1 MFENMRAF
9 AEVNLDNIRQNVL
22 NIQKHIGEKTKILA
36 VIKAD
41 GYGHGSIPIAKYL
54 SREKLVWGFGVST
67 VREAVVLRKAGINM
81 PVLILG
87 YVFPADFET
96 VIRYGITTTVF
107 QLETAKALSNKASEC
122 GETARI
128 HIKIDT
134 GMGRIGF
141 APNEKAIDD
150 IEEITKLPF
159 IEVEGLF
166 THFACADCKDKTS
179 AYAQLDKFKKIISE
193 LEKRG
198 IYIPIKHACNS
209 AGIIEFDD
217 DHFDLVRAGIIIYGL
232 YPSEEVNKEKIRLRP
247 AMSVKSRVSYVKT
260 VPAGTA
266 ISYGSVYVTES
277 ERKIATISIGYAD
290 GILRALTGKGEVI
303 IRGKRAKIV
312 GKICMDQMMAD
323 VTDIDGVS
331 QGDFVTVIGRDGG
344 EEITMEEISEK
355 AGTFNYEFVCG
366 FQRRVPRIYTE
377 NGHIIKIL
385 DYLEETI

>member
-22 NIQKHIGEKTKILA
+22 NIQKHIGEKAKILA

-107 QLETAKALSNKASEC
+107 QLETAKALSEKAAEC

-166 THFACADCKDKTS
+166 THFACADCEDKTS

-193 LEKRG
+193 LEKRD
-198 IYIPIKHACNS
+198 IHIPIKHACNS
-209 AGIIEFDD
+209 AGIIEFEEA
-217 DHFDLVRAGIIIYGL
+217 HFDLVRAGIIIYGL

>member
-1 MFENMRAF
+1 MFDNMRTL
-9 AEVNLDNIRQNVL
+9 AEINLDNIRDNVF
-22 NIQKHIGEKTKILA
+22 NIQKHIGKDTKILA

-54 SREKLVWGFGVST
+54 SRRKLVWGFGVST

-81 PVLILG
+81 PILILG
-87 YVFPADFET
+87 YVFPDDFDT
-96 VIRYGITTTVF
+96 VVHYDITTTVF
-107 QLETAKALSNKASEC
+107 QLETAKELSKMAVKCEK
-122 GETARI
+122 TARI

-141 APNEKAIDD
+141 APDEKSVDD
-150 IEEITKLPF
+150 IVEITKLEN

-179 AYAQLDKFKKIISE
+179 AYAQLEKFKFIISE

-198 IYIPIKHACNS
+198 VSIPIKHCCNS
-209 AGIIEFDD
+209 AGIVEFDN
-217 DHFDLVRAGIIIYGL
+217 DHFDLVRAGIILYGL
-232 YPSEEVNKEKIRLRP
+232 YPSEEVDKSKIKLYP
-247 AMSVKSRVSYVKT
+247 AMTLKSKVSYVKT
-260 VPAGTA
+260 VPAGTP
-266 ISYGSVYVTES
+266 ISYSSIYVTES

-290 GILRALTGKGEVI
+290 GIMRNLTGKGEVLI
-303 IRGKRAKIV
+303 KGKRAKIV

-331 QGDFVTVIGRDGG
+331 QGDVVTVIGKDGD
-344 EEITMEEISEK
+344 EEISMEEIAEK

-366 FQRRVPRIYTE
+366 FQRRVPRIYIE
-377 NGHIIKIL
+377 SGRIIKIL

>member
-1 MFENMRAF
+1 MFENMRAY
-9 AEVNLDNIRQNVL
+9 AEINLDAIRYNL
-22 NIQKHIGEKTKILA
+22 INIQKHIGDKTKILA

-54 SREKLVWGFGVST
+54 SREKLVYGFGVST

-96 VIRYGITTTVF
+96 VINYDITTTVF
-107 QLETAKALSNKASEC
+107 QLKTAKILSETAQKLNKTAS
-122 GETARI
+122 I

-141 APNEKAIDD
+141 IPDKKAITD
-150 IEEITKLPF
+150 IKSITELPN
-159 IEVEGLF
+159 IYVEGIF
-166 THFACADCKDKTS
+166 THFACADCKDKS
-179 AYAQLDKFKKIISE
+179 SSDEQIKKFDLAVTM
-193 LEKRG
+193 LEKEG
-198 IYIPIKHACNS
+198 ISIPVKHICNS
-209 AGIIEFDD
+209 AGIIEFDKS
-217 DHFDLVRAGIIIYGL
+217 HLDLVRAGIIMYGL
-232 YPSEEVNKEKIRLRP
+232 YPSDEVNKNKISLKP
-247 AMSVKSRVSYVKT
+247 AMSVKSRVSFVKT
-260 VPAGTA
+260 VPAGTP
-266 ISYGSVYVTES
+266 ISYGSVYVTDS

-290 GILRALTGKGEVI
+290 GIFRALTGKGEVI

-323 VTDIDGVS
+323 VTDIDGVM
-331 QGDFVTVIGRDGG
+331 QGDTVTVIGKDGD
-344 EEITMEEISEK
+344 EEITMEEISKK
-355 AGTFNYEFVCG
+355 ADTFNYEFVCG
-366 FQRRVPRIYTE
+366 FQRRVPRIYYE

>member
-9 AEVNLDNIRQNVL
+9 AEINLDSIRQNVL
-22 NIQKHIGEKTKILA
+22 NIQNHIGDSAKILA
-36 VIKAD
+36 IIKAD

-54 SREKLVWGFGVST
+54 SREKLVYGFGVST

-81 PVLILG
+81 PILILG

-96 VIRYGITTTVF
+96 VIRYCITTTVF
-107 QLETAKALSNKASEC
+107 QLETAKALSDKALKC
-122 GETARI
+122 GETACI

-141 APNEKAIDD
+141 TPGEKALDD
-150 IEEITKLPF
+150 IEEITKLPNLS
-159 IEVEGLF
+159 VEGIF

-179 AYAQLDKFKKIISE
+179 AYAQLDLFRKINRD
-193 LEKRG
+193 LEEKG
-198 IYIPIKHACNS
+198 IIIPIKHACNS

-217 DHFDLVRAGIIIYGL
+217 NHFDLVRAGIILYGL
-232 YPSEEVNKEKIRLRP
+232 YPSDEVDKSKVILSP
-247 AMSVKSRVSYVKT
+247 AMSIKSRVSYVKT
-260 VPAGTA
+260 VPAGTP
-266 ISYGSVYVTES
+266 ISYGSIYVTES

-290 GILRALTGKGEVI
+290 GIMRNLTGKGEVI

-323 VTDIDGVS
+323 VTDIENVS
-331 QGDFVTVIGRDGG
+331 QGDVVTVIGRDGD

-366 FQRRVPRIYTE
+366 FQRRVPRIYIE

>member
-1 MFENMRAF
+1 MFENMRAY
-9 AEVNLDNIRQNVL
+9 AEINLDAIRFNL
-22 NIQKHIGEKTKILA
+22 NNIQKHVGGKTKILA

-67 VREAVVLRKAGINM
+67 VREAVVLRKAGINI
-81 PVLILG
+81 PILILA

-96 VIRYGITTTVF
+96 VINYGITTTVF
-107 QLETAKALSNKASEC
+107 QLETARLLSEKAVERDKI
-122 GETARI
+122 ARI

-141 APNEKAIDD
+141 TPDEKAVCD
-150 IEEITKLPF
+150 IKEITKLPNL
-159 IEVEGLF
+159 EVEGLF
-166 THFACADCKDKTS
+166 SHFACADCRDKASSHTQ
-179 AYAQLDKFKKIISE
+179 AQKFMNIAQRLESE
-193 LEKRG
+193 G
-198 IYIPIKHACNS
+198 VSIPVRHICNS
-209 AGIIEFDD
+209 AGIIEFEKE
-217 DHFDLVRAGIIIYGL
+217 HLDLVRAGIIMYGL
-232 YPSEEVNKEKIRLRP
+232 YPSDEVDRGKITLKP
-247 AMSVKSRVSYVKT
+247 AMSVKSRVSFVKT
-260 VPAGTA
+260 VPAATP
-266 ISYGSVYVTES
+266 ISYGSVYVTDR

-290 GILRALTGKGEVI
+290 GIYRALTGKGEVI

-323 VTDIDGVS
+323 VTDIENVA
-331 QGDFVTVIGRDGG
+331 QGDVVTVIGRDGE

-366 FQRRVPRIYTE
+366 FQRRVPRIYIE
-377 NGHIIKIL
+377 NGHIVKIL